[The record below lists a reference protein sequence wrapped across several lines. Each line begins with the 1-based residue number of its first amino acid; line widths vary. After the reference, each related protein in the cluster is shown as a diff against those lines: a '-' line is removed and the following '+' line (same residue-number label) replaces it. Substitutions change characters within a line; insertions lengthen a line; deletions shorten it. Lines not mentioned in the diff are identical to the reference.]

1 MREAPMR
8 KVNPAA
14 KRVLDELTMGLAHV
28 GDHRK
33 LDNAKGAFMPV
44 SVEIIDT
51 GRDGYVWVSVAHYG
65 EQNGDLMRDPEMIFV
80 KAPLSGDYFP
90 TYWRNDYIG
99 KEIES
104 VTSTSVVNGTRFF
117 EFNDRMQADQAVF
130 ANTWLRNIRHQ
141 QRLFE
146 KRTPAA
152 RQLPLEVTHV

>member
-14 KRVLDELTMGLAHV
+14 KRVLDELTMGLAQI

-65 EQNGDLMRDPEMIFV
+65 EQNGDLIADPDVELHYPSWVPTGITQAFFGYRSKFIERDG
-80 KAPLSGDYFP
+80 K
-90 TYWRNDYIG
+90 TYVD
-99 KEIES
+99 
-104 VTSTSVVNGTRFF
+104 TRFHKEVSSF
-117 EFNDRMQADQAVF
+117 LSMWA
-130 ANTWLRNIRHQ
+130 RNIKAQGWAEAGR
-141 QRLFE
+141 
-146 KRTPAA
+146 
-152 RQLPLEVTHV
+152 VSDD